1 MSEEGFVTSV
11 KLLLLDTHWD
21 SETDTVTTALEDI
34 TRNGGDESVKRRVAE
49 MITAVRDAKME
60 EGRRYKD
67 KQRTEEG
74 GRRKELSWGK
84 ALKCLLVLA
93 EEMEGRG

>member
-1 MSEEGFVTSV
+1 
-11 KLLLLDTHWD
+11 
-21 SETDTVTTALEDI
+21 
-34 TRNGGDESVKRRVAE
+34 
-49 MITAVRDAKME
+49 MITAVRDEKTE

-74 GRRKELSWGK
+74 ARRKELSWGK

-93 EEMEGRG
+93 EEMEGRGERLI